1 MNWISANIVLIEGT
15 IITLLLALSVQYPM
29 RVGVFSFA
37 GVGLHGIG
45 GYTAGVAMT
54 RLGFDTWPAVV
65 MGTLV
70 AASAGLLVSLAV
82 YRLNGT
88 YLAMATIAFDLV
100 VVVAAGN
107 LTDLTGGHT
116 GLYGAFGQ
124 IELWHVLL
132 IAVVVIAAFAFSE
145 TGGVSRRI
153 EAVHDDPALAASMGI
168 NVGLHRLTSFV
179 VSGSVAGLGGALLVL
194 TRTTVTPEVFGF
206 QLVVVALTVVVVGGS
221 RSWVGVFLGA
231 VIFTWLPEIIAFAGQ
246 WRSVVYGLIV
256 ATAAIYIPGGIWGSI
271 LRARRHLNQ
280 RSRTPPG
287 NGQRDDEPLD
297 LGEGA
302 ELMATSEATHE
313 R

>member
-1 MNWISANIVLIEGT
+1 MNWVSANIVLIEGT
-15 IITLLLALSVQYPM
+15 ITTLLLALGVQYPM

-45 GYTAGVAMT
+45 GYTAGITMT

-65 MGTLV
+65 MGALV
-70 AASAGLLVSLAV
+70 AASAGLLLGLAV

-107 LTDLTGGHT
+107 LTGLTGGHT

-132 IAVVVIAAFAFSE
+132 IAVVVVAAFACSE

-153 EAVHDDPALAASMGI
+153 EAVHDDPALAASMGV
-168 NVGLHRLTSFV
+168 NVALYRLTSFV
-179 VSGSVAGLGGALLVL
+179 VSGLVAGLGGALLVL
-194 TRTTVTPEVFGF
+194 IRTTVTPEAFGF

-221 RSWVGVFLGA
+221 RSWAGVLSGA
-231 VIFTWLPEIIAFAGQ
+231 VIFTWLPDIIAFAGQ
-246 WRSVVYGLIV
+246 WRAVVYGLIV
-256 ATAAIYIPGGIWGSI
+256 AAAAIYIPGGIWGSV
-271 LRARRHLNQ
+271 LRARRHLIL
-280 RSRTPPG
+280 RSRPPLG
-287 NGQRDDEPLD
+287 DGRSDDEAFD
-297 LGEGA
+297 LGEGTA
-302 ELMATSEATHE
+302 LMADE
-313 R
+313 RGYA